1 MTIAIYGRSFSE
13 EHIPHIQQLF
23 DELAKRKAQ
32 LIVFEAFNSF
42 LRPRI
47 NVGTEIKLFTR
58 HSEIKNKAEC
68 LISIGGDGSIMDA
81 VTIVK
86 DSGIPIL
93 GINTGRLGFLS
104 NISLEQISTAIEN
117 LFEKE
122 YRIEKRA
129 LLRVETSN
137 NIFGSTNFALNE
149 LTIHRKDS
157 GSMITIHAQVE
168 DHYLNS
174 YWADGI
180 IIATPTGSTAYSLSA
195 GGPIVEPGSNNFVI
209 TPIAPHNLN
218 VRPMIISDDNIIRLK
233 VEGRSKHFLATLD
246 SRSFNV
252 DSQDELIIRK
262 ADFKIKLIKLQ
273 GQNFYETI
281 RNKLMWGIDKRN

>member
-47 NVGTEIKLFTR
+47 NVGTEIKLFAR

>member
-1 MTIAIYGRSFSE
+1 MPFRS
-13 EHIPHIQQLF
+13 
-23 DELAKRKAQ
+23 
-32 LIVFEAFNSF
+32 
-42 LRPRI
+42 
-47 NVGTEIKLFTR
+47 
-58 HSEIKNKAEC
+58 EC